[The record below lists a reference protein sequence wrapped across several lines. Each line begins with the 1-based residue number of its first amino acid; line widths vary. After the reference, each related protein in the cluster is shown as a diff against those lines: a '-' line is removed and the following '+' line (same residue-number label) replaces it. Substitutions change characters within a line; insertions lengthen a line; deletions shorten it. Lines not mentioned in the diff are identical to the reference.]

1 MTLPLANLAI
11 LAPQST
17 FDALAAAALWDADPN
32 HPTVA
37 DSLADL
43 VAAGHLTRQ
52 PNPLYTGD
60 GRYGESQLT
69 ATRYALAAPLA
80 PVDDPALALRHAT
93 HYEGLHRGANYR
105 QFQEKPA
112 PDYGRRLL
120 QLEWPN
126 IAPAQ
131 QWAASQPGDPAA
143 DALCDDFA
151 AYGYPLLPT
160 VLTPAE
166 YSAWLNAALA
176 SAVRLHRTRSQLFHL
191 LNLGELALDAHTADD
206 AWSHFQRALALAE
219 SLTDK
224 EAQAEAEQGLG
235 LAAHLGG
242 DLDTAHTH
250 YSAALALARQINDP
264 EGVAALQ
271 DLINQL

>member
-1 MTLPLANLAI
+1 MTLPLAHLAI
-11 LAPQST
+11 FAPQST

-37 DSLADL
+37 DTLADL

-60 GRYGESQLT
+60 GRYGESHLT
-69 ATRYALAAPLA
+69 ATRYALAAPL
-80 PVDDPALALRHAT
+80 PPTDDHTLALRHAT

-105 QFQEKPA
+105 QFQAQPA

-126 IAPAQ
+126 IAAAQ
-131 QWAASQPGDPAA
+131 QWAASHPGDPTA
-143 DALCDDFA
+143 DALTDDFA

-160 VLTPAE
+160 VLTPAD
-166 YSAWLNAALA
+166 YTAWLTAALA
-176 SAVRLHRTRSQLFHL
+176 AAVRLHRTRSQLFHL
-191 LNLGELALDAHTADD
+191 LNLGELALDAHTPDD
-206 AWSHFQRALALAE
+206 AWNHFQRALALAE
-219 SLTDK
+219 TLADN
-224 EAQAEAEQGLG
+224 EARAEAEQGLG

-250 YSAALALARQINDP
+250 YTAALALARQLNDP
-264 EGVAALQ
+264 AGIAALQ